1 MIREAEECEAAKPC
15 EKIVGYEANAL
26 YLWALIQNMPT
37 GRYTRRLADNEF
49 KPKSSIKMAIEWLAW
64 VAHQD
69 RIHIRRQLNNTGK
82 RIGDRK
88 LPVDGFNVESQ
99 TVYQFQGCYWHGHDC
114 ALNRGKEVNEKRN
127 KPMTELL
134 EETRANTEHIRSK
147 EYRVVEMWECEWR
160 RMKRSN

>member
-1 MIREAEECEAAKPC
+1 
-15 EKIVGYEANAL
+15 
-26 YLWALIQNMPT
+26 
-37 GRYTRRLADNEF
+37 
-49 KPKSSIKMAIEWLAW
+49 MAIEWLEW

-69 RIHIRRQLNNTGK
+69 RIHIRHQLNNTEK

-114 ALNRGKEVNEKRN
+114 ALNRGKEVNEKGN

-134 EETRANTEHIRSK
+134 EETRADTEYIRRK
-147 EYRVVEMWECEWR
+147 GYRVVEMWECE
-160 RMKRSN
+160 

>member
-1 MIREAEECEAAKPC
+1 
-15 EKIVGYEANAL
+15 
-26 YLWALIQNMPT
+26 
-37 GRYTRRLADNEF
+37 
-49 KPKSSIKMAIEWLAW
+49 MAIEWLEW

-69 RIHIRRQLNNTGK
+69 RIHIRHQLNNTEK

-114 ALNRGKEVNEKRN
+114 ALNRGKEVNEERN

-134 EETRANTEHIRSK
+134 EPTPSIFEAKATVS
-147 EYRVVEMWECEWR
+147 WR
-160 RMKRSN
+160 CGNVNGAG